1 MIPKKKKTKKLPNVD
16 SFVKI
21 KLRRASIFWKGR
33 TLALINA
40 RVSPGKYKCN
50 MCQQVFGMI
59 KVEVV
64 DKKGNKKYRYK
75 NPMEVDH
82 IESVVPMDGSGQRKD
97 DPKRIDWNLYI
108 DRLFVGPEKLAVLC
122 KQCHS
127 VKTDSENS
135 MREYYKKEKKK

>member
-1 MIPKKKKTKKLPNVD
+1 MKKQKKLPNVD
-16 SFVKI
+16 SFVKV

-33 TLALINA
+33 TMALQNA
-40 RVSPGKYKCN
+40 RVAPGKYKCQ
-50 MCQQVFGMI
+50 MCEQVFGMI

-64 DKKGNKKYRYK
+64 DKKGNKKHRYK

-97 DPKRIDWNLYI
+97 NPKRIDWNSYI

-122 KQCHS
+122 SQCHS
-127 VKTDSENS
+127 TKTDLENAQ
-135 MREYYKKEKKK
+135 REFYKNQKKGAGKC